1 MNMNAQQHSR
11 REFLKTAGRVAA
23 LWGLAPSWIPALADT
38 VKDLESGQRPVL
50 WLQGSNCSGCSV
62 SLLNTYPLMPVS
74 LLTKHLSL
82 KFNQTLSTATGEM
95 AVDIVNDTITHADY
109 ILVVEGA
116 VPATMP
122 KACMF
127 GGETFNSQL
136 LRAAAG
142 ATHVVAVGS
151 CACFGGITVAASNPI
166 GATDV
171 RTFLTANGITKPFIR
186 VPGCPPHPDWM
197 VGTLVH
203 VLKFGVPALDSYQR
217 PTKFFGTRIHDTCPF
232 RRGAGAERSQHGH
245 RSTLTKALGGLGHL
259 WMASL
264 GGTGTGRGDPH
275 GPKVVF
281 GQPELAEPES
291 GGCGIRTREGVNPTR
306 FPSVRHRPLGESSAA
321 EITGCEPAI
330 PNRLTS
336 RLPAP
341 RLRAIIG
348 ACRSRTYA
356 SPCTSRSADVV

>member
-1 MNMNAQQHSR
+1 MNAQNHSR

-38 VKDLESGQRPVL
+38 VKDLESGQSPVL

-95 AVDIVNDTITHADY
+95 AVQIVNDTITHADY

-171 RTFLTANGITKPFIR
+171 LTHLTANGITRPFIR

-203 VLKFGVPALDSYQR
+203 VLALGVPALDSYYR
-217 PTKFFGTRIHDTCPF
+217 PTKFFGTRIHDACPF
-232 RRGAGAERSQHGH
+232 RRATGAGAA
-245 RSTLTKALGGLGHL
+245 KLGDRGCMEKLGC
-259 WMASL
+259 
-264 GGTGTGRGDPH
+264 RG
-275 GPKVVF
+275 
-281 GQPELAEPES
+281 QY
-291 GGCGIRTREGVNPTR
+291 
-306 FPSVRHRPLGESSAA
+306 
-321 EITGCEPAI
+321 
-330 PNRLTS
+330 
-336 RLPAP
+336 
-341 RLRAIIG
+341 
-348 ACRSRTYA
+348 TYA
-356 SPCTSRSADVV
+356 DCIARGWNGTSNNCVFTNTPCIGCTQPNFAQTGPFYHPTPIV